1 MNSKSFNPML
11 KNKVAI
17 VTGGSGHL
25 GNEIIK
31 ALNNCGVKVMS
42 LDVKKSR
49 LKLGKNFH
57 FEYCDISKKKE
68 LEKSINLCIKKFK
81 KIDILIN
88 NASFVGD
95 SKLEGWNVP
104 FEQQDEEVWG
114 NVLNVNLTS
123 SFTLSKM
130 VWPFFKKNKNGV
142 IVNISSIYGFL
153 GPNNSLYKGI
163 KYLNNPAAYSASKG
177 GIIQLTRWLSTNMA
191 PFTRVNALAIGGIKR
206 NQPEKFI
213 KRYKELTP
221 LKRMANENDVV
232 GPLLFLVSDLSKYIT
247 GQVINVDGGWSA
259 W

>member
-1 MNSKSFNPML
+1 M
-11 KNKVAI
+11 A
-17 VTGGSGHL
+17 
-25 GNEIIK
+25 
-31 ALNNCGVKVMS
+31 
-42 LDVKKSR
+42 
-49 LKLGKNFH
+49 
-57 FEYCDISKKKE
+57 
-68 LEKSINLCIKKFK
+68 
-81 KIDILIN
+81 
-88 NASFVGD
+88 
-95 SKLEGWNVP
+95 
-104 FEQQDEEVWG
+104 
-114 NVLNVNLTS
+114 
-123 SFTLSKM
+123 
-130 VWPFFKKNKNGV
+130 FFKKNKNGV

>member
-1 MNSKSFNPML
+1 M
-11 KNKVAI
+11 
-17 VTGGSGHL
+17 
-25 GNEIIK
+25 
-31 ALNNCGVKVMS
+31 
-42 LDVKKSR
+42 
-49 LKLGKNFH
+49 
-57 FEYCDISKKKE
+57 
-68 LEKSINLCIKKFK
+68 CIKKFK

-213 KRYKELTP
+213 KRYKKSL
-221 LKRMANENDVV
+221 
-232 GPLLFLVSDLSKYIT
+232 PLLKEWLMKT
-247 GQVINVDGGWSA
+247 M
-259 W
+259 